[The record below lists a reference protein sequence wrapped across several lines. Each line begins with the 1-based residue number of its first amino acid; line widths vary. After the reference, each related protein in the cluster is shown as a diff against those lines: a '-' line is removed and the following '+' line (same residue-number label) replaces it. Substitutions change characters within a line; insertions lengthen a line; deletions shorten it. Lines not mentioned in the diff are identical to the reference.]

1 VHGHGEL
8 HEVVIPIGDKQ
19 QQRKRTCLI
28 RAVRMRLGYTTR
40 GSDTK
45 EYKNCLID
53 RLKPATRFGVL
64 KPCLELREGEKYY
77 SYY

>member
-1 VHGHGEL
+1 
-8 HEVVIPIGDKQ
+8 
-19 QQRKRTCLI
+19 
-28 RAVRMRLGYTTR
+28 MRLGYTTR

>member
-1 VHGHGEL
+1 MHGHGEL

-53 RLKPATRFGVL
+53 RRHKVWGFKTMFGT
-64 KPCLELREGEKYY
+64 KGG
-77 SYY
+77 